1 MRLCDIISEKAV
13 LTDLAATDKDG
24 VIRELVDV
32 LVKSGSVT
40 ETARKKVVAA
50 LMAREELGST
60 GIGQGIAV
68 PHAKHESV
76 EGLVGAFGRS
86 KAGIEFDALDGE
98 PVHLVFLLL
107 SNRNASGSHLEALAH
122 ISRILRDDVFCRFL
136 RRADTRDQALDL
148 LREADEKQAAS

>member
-13 LTDLAATDKDG
+13 LTDLAATDKNG

-40 ETARKKVVAA
+40 EAARKKVVAA

-122 ISRILRDDVFCRFL
+122 ISRILRDNAFCRFL
-136 RRADTRDQALDL
+136 RRAEHLQGVVAKLV
-148 LREADEKQAAS
+148 SV